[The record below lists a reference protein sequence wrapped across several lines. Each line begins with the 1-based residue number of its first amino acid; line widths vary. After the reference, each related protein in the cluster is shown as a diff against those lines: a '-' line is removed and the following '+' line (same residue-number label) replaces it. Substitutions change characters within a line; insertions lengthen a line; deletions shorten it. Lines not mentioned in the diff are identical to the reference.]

1 MCRSMRP
8 RAQASRSWSASS
20 CKRQNGS
27 STSTRHRRSWSS
39 SVPSGTPTGTS
50 GGACTSGNASA
61 CLCTGRWWRQR
72 KGSPPFSSALTT
84 RRGRSP
90 SRSRSPR
97 WTRSSRR
104 LRPAPGPTE
113 PGGALRPVSSP
124 SNIAWN
130 YMKKILA
137 KTIEKGIAAALKP
150 LRFQMQVGMND
161 VTFVRPS
168 ATTTGLFER
177 VECMDVGQRIIGW
190 LLRLDTIV
198 LSVALSVVH
207 HTAVQLRGLFQRD
220 GWPELCT
227 DRGGRVELQS
237 RGEMTEWLVQLVD
250 RAPERFERLVREKGD
265 TLLAR
270 TKEARER
277 AGVVAN
283 TIDRSALADA
293 LREPFPEPFA
303 GLTGE
308 ETKLA
313 KALMEIPYVVSSDS
327 FEELWSVYGV
337 AIAALIRAG
346 DDAIAQSVNAPHLST
361 RTSPFKS
368 VPEDLHWRIRLL
380 VDRILIWRDESWL
393 CKDY

>member
-1 MCRSMRP
+1 
-8 RAQASRSWSASS
+8 
-20 CKRQNGS
+20 
-27 STSTRHRRSWSS
+27 
-39 SVPSGTPTGTS
+39 
-50 GGACTSGNASA
+50 
-61 CLCTGRWWRQR
+61 
-72 KGSPPFSSALTT
+72 
-84 RRGRSP
+84 
-90 SRSRSPR
+90 
-97 WTRSSRR
+97 
-104 LRPAPGPTE
+104 
-113 PGGALRPVSSP
+113 
-124 SNIAWN
+124 
-130 YMKKILA
+130 MKKILA
-137 KTIEKGIAAALKP
+137 ETIGKGIAAALKP
-150 LRFQMQVGMND
+150 LRFQMQVGLND

-168 ATTTGLFER
+168 ATTAGLFER
-177 VECMDVGQRIIGW
+177 VECMYVGQRIVGW
-190 LLRLDTIV
+190 PLRLDAIV

-220 GWPELCT
+220 GWPEVCT
-227 DRGGRVELQS
+227 DRENGRVELQS

-313 KALMEIPYVVSSDS
+313 KALMEIPYVVSS
-327 FEELWSVYGV
+327 EELWSVYGV

-346 DDAIAQSVNAPHLST
+346 DDAIAQSVNARHLTT

-368 VPEDLHWRIRLL
+368 VPEDLHLRIRLL
-380 VDRILIWRDESWL
+380 VDRLLIWCDESWL